1 MKAVQ
6 CICEFAIQQAELLR
20 ICTASGVLFRET
32 LAKKVIDR
40 LSVQRHIVS
49 SEPW

>member
-6 CICEFAIQQAELLR
+6 CVCELAIQQAELLR

-32 LAKKVIDR
+32 LTKKVIDR
-40 LSVQRHIVS
+40 LSVQGHILS
-49 SEPW
+49 S